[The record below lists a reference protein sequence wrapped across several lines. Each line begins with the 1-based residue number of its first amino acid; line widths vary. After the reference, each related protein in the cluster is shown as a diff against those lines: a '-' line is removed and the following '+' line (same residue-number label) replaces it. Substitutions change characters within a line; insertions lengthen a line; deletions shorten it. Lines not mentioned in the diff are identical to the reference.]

1 VHYSAVRT
9 ILALAALE
17 DMEIHSLDI
26 SNAYLN
32 GVLEEEIYMQ
42 LPEGFEDLGN
52 PGDVL
57 LLKKATYGL
66 KQAGRVWA
74 KTLASTL
81 SKMGF
86 TQIKS
91 DPSVYV
97 FLRDNLRVIIPVFVD
112 DMTLI
117 SKSKPAIQA
126 FIQELSTHF
135 KLRDL
140 GPTTQLLGI
149 RIDRDRPSRRIFSQK
164 QYIIDMLKRYGMSD
178 CKHVST
184 PISPGSKLS
193 TSMAPSSPEDI
204 LS

>member
-1 VHYSAVRT
+1 LYSAVRT
-9 ILALAALE
+9 ILAIAALE
-17 DMEIHSLDI
+17 DMHIHSLDI

-32 GVLEEEIYMQ
+32 GVLEEEVYMQ
-42 LPEGFEDLGN
+42 LLEGFEAIGR

-66 KQAGRVWA
+66 KQAGRVWS
-74 KTLASTL
+74 KTLADTL
-81 SKMGF
+81 AKMDF

-97 FLRDNLRVIIPVFVD
+97 FLRDTLRIIIPVFVD

-117 SKSKPAIQA
+117 SKSSSAIQA
-126 FIQELSTHF
+126 FIKELSSHF

-149 RIDRDRPSRRIFSQK
+149 KIDRDRPSRTISLSQK
-164 QYIIDMLKRYGMSD
+164 QYVRFTAGDGGKR
-178 CKHVST
+178 
-184 PISPGSKLS
+184 LS
-193 TSMAPSSPEDI
+193 SS
-204 LS
+204 S